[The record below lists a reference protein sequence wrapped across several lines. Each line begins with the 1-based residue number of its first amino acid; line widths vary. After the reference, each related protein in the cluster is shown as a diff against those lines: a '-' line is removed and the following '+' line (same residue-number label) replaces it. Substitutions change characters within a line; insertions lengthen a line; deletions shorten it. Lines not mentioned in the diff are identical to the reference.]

1 MTEEENT
8 QENVSIFSDFDIT
21 KIQKERKKEKTVKKK
36 LDVVRKL
43 YHKTK

>member
-21 KIQKERKKEKTVKKK
+21 KIKKERKKEKTVKKK